1 MGAELRARAFAAV
14 VLVVVAAVVI
24 QTTLF
29 GRVRVITPDLVLLVS
44 ILLALTR
51 IRPEVVL
58 GIAFTSG
65 LAIDLLGSSLLGLR
79 AIVFTTA
86 AFIAIRTRER
96 ADIGRIATAI
106 WAGLI
111 SLVAVLL
118 LVLLATLF
126 GQSSIL
132 GEHVATRLLTVP
144 LANALI
150 AFFVAPALVRL
161 VDQDPAA
168 LRYS

>member
-1 MGAELRARAFAAV
+1 MMRLRTTLVVLLIVLVAV
-14 VLVVVAAVVI
+14 VL

-29 GRVRVITPDLVLLVS
+29 GTVRLITPDLVLLVS
-44 ILLALTR
+44 ILFALTR

-65 LAIDLLGSSLLGLR
+65 LLVDLLGSSLLGLR
-79 AIVFTTA
+79 AIVFTA
-86 AFIAIRTRER
+86 AAYMAIRTRER

-111 SLVAVLL
+111 SLFGVVL
-118 LVLLATLF
+118 LVLIGMLF

-132 GEHVATRLLTVP
+132 GEHVLTRVVTVP
-144 LANALI
+144 LANALVALLI
-150 AFFVAPALVRL
+150 APTFVRI
-161 VDQDPAA
+161 VDRDPAA

>member
-1 MGAELRARAFAAV
+1 MRARTFAVVVFV
-14 VLVVVAAVVI
+14 VLVAVVI

-65 LAIDLLGSSLLGLR
+65 LTIDLLGSSLLGLR

-86 AFIAIRTRER
+86 AYIAIRTRER
-96 ADIGRIATAI
+96 ADIGRIAAAI

-118 LVLLATLF
+118 LVVVATLF

-150 AFFVAPALVRL
+150 AFIVAPTLVRV
-161 VDQDPAA
+161 VDHDPAA

>member
-1 MGAELRARAFAAV
+1 MRARAFA
-14 VLVVVAAVVI
+14 VVVFVILVAVVI

-29 GRVRVITPDLVLLVS
+29 GRVRVITPDLVLLIS

-65 LAIDLLGSSLLGLR
+65 LTIDLLGSSLLGLR

-86 AFIAIRTRER
+86 AYIAIRTRER

-118 LVLLATLF
+118 LVVVATLF

-132 GEHVATRLLTVP
+132 GEHVASRLLTVP

-150 AFFVAPALVRL
+150 AFLVAPTLVRV

>member
-1 MGAELRARAFAAV
+1 MRTRTVAV
-14 VLVVVAAVVI
+14 VTLIVLAAGII

-51 IRPEVVL
+51 IRPELVL

-86 AFIAIRTRER
+86 AYIAIRTRER
-96 ADIGRIATAI
+96 ADIGRIATGI

-118 LVLLATLF
+118 LVVIATLF
-126 GQSSIL
+126 SQSSIL
-132 GEHVATRLLTVP
+132 GEHVASRLLTVP
-144 LANALI
+144 LANALLAFLI
-150 AFFVAPALVRL
+150 APTLVRI

>member
-1 MGAELRARAFAAV
+1 MRARTFAAV

-150 AFFVAPALVRL
+150 AFFVAPALVRV